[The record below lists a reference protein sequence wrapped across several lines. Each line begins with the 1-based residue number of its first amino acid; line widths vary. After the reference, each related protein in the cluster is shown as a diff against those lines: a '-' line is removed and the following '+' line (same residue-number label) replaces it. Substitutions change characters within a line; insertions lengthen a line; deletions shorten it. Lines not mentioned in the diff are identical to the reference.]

1 MRFSLNFSPRFSLQ
15 AQRNLYRIW
24 PNNGKNSG
32 RFEKPLKGDSC
43 WNERENLYR
52 RPRLQSESASHSQSR
67 HGKNQNHNNHNC
79 CGNHW
84 SCYFFALQNGTKGK
98 LNGEYITQTAISD
111 NLINFS
117 SNGGFARFAR
127 TFGDWE
133 LVAGGKYTL
142 KGKTLTLRCSDG
154 RTWEFQ
160 YDRATDTLWQIEP
173 NLYFTRY
180 D

>member
-1 MRFSLNFSPRFSLQ
+1 MKERIRIDDPDYNQS
-15 AQRNLYRIW
+15 QRPTPNQGTGKTRITTIIIVVAII
-24 PNNGKNSG
+24 GV
-32 RFEKPLKGDSC
+32 
-43 WNERENLYR
+43 
-52 RPRLQSESASHSQSR
+52 AI
-67 HGKNQNHNNHNC
+67 
-79 CGNHW
+79 
-84 SCYFFALQNGTKGK
+84 FFALQNGTKGK